1 MKELF
6 KKIGALIFLIAGV
19 ILGLFLAFFL
29 ISRLLQ
35 FHNINISLNNTS
47 TGPSPERARPAPYYL
62 KPLIPRKPDSS
73 RLHAGNIT
81 YLDSIEDVEKLK
93 TMAVKAL
100 DEKEYYDADE
110 ILDRIKT
117 LKPDFPDLY
126 WYIGLTKEGEEDMKS
141 AADAFNAYGRSET
154 KDPKRLLYIADFLIR
169 QNNVRKALEILDASK
184 KIEEST
190 EVYYLIAKCHYL
202 KSDYKKAIQNLNLS
216 LKISK
221 DYPDVHELL
230 AECYIKTGK
239 TKEAVDSF
247 KEAYGVESKPY
258 FLYRMALLTYGSG
271 DYKLTKL
278 YLNRYIETE
287 NDVARATLG
296 KELLARVKID
306 SMKKI
311 PPEVEQQTDFI
322 DDIKL
327 VGTMKSD
334 GRYSALIKAQGTS
347 QEIREGETVLDIYY
361 VLNINDG
368 RVIFIRDET
377 YIVLRVM

>member
-1 MKELF
+1 
-6 KKIGALIFLIAGV
+6 
-19 ILGLFLAFFL
+19 
-29 ISRLLQ
+29 
-35 FHNINISLNNTS
+35 
-47 TGPSPERARPAPYYL
+47 
-62 KPLIPRKPDSS
+62 
-73 RLHAGNIT
+73 
-81 YLDSIEDVEKLK
+81 
-93 TMAVKAL
+93 MAVKAL

-141 AADAFNAYGRSET
+141 AADAFNTYGRSET
-154 KDPKRLLYIADFLIR
+154 RDPKRLLYIADFLIR
-169 QNNVRKALEILDASK
+169 QNNGRKALEILDASK

-239 TKEAVDSF
+239 TKEAIDSF

-258 FLYRMALLTYGSG
+258 FLYRMALLTYGRG
-271 DYKLTKL
+271 DYKSTKL

-287 NDVARATLG
+287 NDEARATLG

-322 DDIKL
+322 DDMKL

-334 GRYSALIKAQGTS
+334 GRYSALIKAQGAT
-347 QEIREGETVLDIYY
+347 QEIREGDTVLDIYY

-377 YIVLRVM
+377 YIVLRTM